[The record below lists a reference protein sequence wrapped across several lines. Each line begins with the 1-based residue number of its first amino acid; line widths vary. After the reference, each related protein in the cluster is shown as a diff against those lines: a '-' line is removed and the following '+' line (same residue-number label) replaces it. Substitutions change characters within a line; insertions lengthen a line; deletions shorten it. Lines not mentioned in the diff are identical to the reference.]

1 MGLKKFQRRGSED
14 KRGSGSQHG
23 VMRWT
28 DEHLYERILAKDP
41 AFDGQVLTGV
51 LTTGIYCLP
60 SCPARK
66 PLARNVR
73 FFRDEASAQ
82 AAGLRPCKR
91 CRPDAFYR
99 GEDADLARLEEAM
112 AQALADPAAFPEVEA
127 LAEVAD
133 VGLTKLKALFR
144 DHAHTQP
151 AAFLQRARIQSACA
165 RMASGE
171 ASLLDLGAA
180 VGFDSSSGFHEAFK
194 RQTGLAP
201 GAYRDMLGSDR
212 FTLALPGDARIDD
225 LLKFHGRDRDSL
237 SERVRG
243 ATLRKAAFFAGR
255 PAVLALAF
263 GSGKVLVSLEGAHGP
278 AAMAEA
284 HAAALRL
291 LAWHGDPA
299 AFEAAHPALV
309 RDREGLRVPLT
320 LDAFEA
326 LVWAILGQQVNLAF
340 AYALR
345 RDLIRLAGTPAGDLI
360 AHPGAAAI
368 ASLEPGELLARRF
381 SGRKAEYLLHAAA
394 KVADGSLNLEGLLTA
409 TGAQKTLL
417 ALRGCGPWTAQYVL
431 MRGLGFRDCVPVGD
445 SALTA
450 ALQRWFKLD
459 ERPGPPETLRLMAPF
474 APHRSLA
481 TFHLWASLKGV
492 PA

>member
-1 MGLKKFQRRGSED
+1 MHWS
-14 KRGSGSQHG
+14 
-23 VMRWT
+23 
-28 DEHLYERILAKDP
+28 DEHLYERILAKD
-41 AFDGQVLTGV
+41 ASFDGRVLTGV

-73 FFRDEASAQ
+73 FFQDEATAQ

-99 GEDADLARLEEAM
+99 GEDADLARLEDAM
-112 AQALADPAAFPEVEA
+112 AQAQADPAAFPEAEA
-127 LAEVAD
+127 LAEAAG

-144 DHAHTQP
+144 EHAHTQP
-151 AAFLQRARIQSACA
+151 AAFLQRARIQATCA
-165 RMASGE
+165 RLE
-171 ASLLDLGAA
+171 AGAVPLLDLGAA
-180 VGFDSSSGFHEAFK
+180 VGFESPSGFHDAFR

-212 FTLALPGDARIDD
+212 FTLPLPDRTRLDD
-225 LLKFHGRDRDSL
+225 LLRFHGRDPESV
-237 SERVRG
+237 SERVQG
-243 ATLRKAAFFAGR
+243 ATLRKADHFAGR
-255 PAVLALAF
+255 PAVLSLAF
-263 GSGKVLVSLEGAHGP
+263 GPESVAVSLEGARGP
-278 AAMAEA
+278 GAMAEA
-284 HAAALRL
+284 HRAALRL
-291 LAWHGDPA
+291 LAWHGDPGP
-299 AFEAAHPALV
+299 FEEAHPALA
-309 RDREGLRVPLT
+309 RGREGLRVPLT
-320 LDAFEA
+320 LDPFEA

-345 RDLIRLAGTPAGDLI
+345 RDLIRLAGAPVGDLI
-360 AHPGAAAI
+360 AHPEAARIAALDIGALQAC
-368 ASLEPGELLARRF
+368 RF
-381 SGRKAEYLLHAAA
+381 SRRKAEYLLNAAE
-394 KVADGSLNLEGLLTA
+394 KVAAGELQLEGLLTA
-409 TGAQKTLL
+409 TGAGKALL

-445 SALTA
+445 SALTL
-450 ALQRWFKLD
+450 ALQRWFKID
-459 ERPGPPETLRLMAPF
+459 ERPDGPATTRLMAPF

>member
-1 MGLKKFQRRGSED
+1 
-14 KRGSGSQHG
+14 
-23 VMRWT
+23 MRWS
-28 DEHLYERILAKDP
+28 DEHLYERILAKD
-41 AFDGQVLTGV
+41 ASFDGRVLTGV

-73 FFRDEASAQ
+73 FFPNEGTAQ

-99 GEDADLARLEEAM
+99 GEDADLARLEDAM
-112 AQALADPAAFPEVEA
+112 ARALADPATFPEAEA
-127 LAEVAD
+127 LAEVAG
-133 VGLTKLKALFR
+133 VGLTKLKTLFR

-151 AAFLQRARIQSACA
+151 AAFLQRARIQAACA
-165 RMASGE
+165 KLAAGQG
-171 ASLLDLGAA
+171 SLLDLGAA
-180 VGFDSSSGFHEAFK
+180 VGFESPSGFHDAFR

-201 GAYRDMLGSDR
+201 GSYRDMLGSDH
-212 FTLALPGDARIDD
+212 FTLPLPDHTRVSD
-225 LLKFHGRDRDSL
+225 LLRFHGRDPESV

-243 ATLRKAAFFAGR
+243 TTLRKAAYFAGR
-255 PAVLALAF
+255 PGILSLAF
-263 GSGKVLVSLEGAHGP
+263 DSESVAVSLEGAQGP
-278 AAMAEA
+278 GAMAEA
-284 HAAALRL
+284 HRAALRL
-291 LAWHGDPA
+291 LGWHGDPA
-299 AFEAAHPALV
+299 SFEEAHPTLA

-320 LDAFEA
+320 LDPFEA

-345 RDLIRLAGTPAGDLI
+345 RDLIRLAGTPVEDLVTHPEAAHLAALEIGD
-360 AHPGAAAI
+360 
-368 ASLEPGELLARRF
+368 LLARRF
-381 SGRKAEYLLHAAA
+381 SRRKAEYVLNAAR
-394 KVADGSLNLEGLLTA
+394 KVADGTLQLEGLLTA
-409 TGAQKTLL
+409 TGAGKALL
-417 ALRGCGPWTAQYVL
+417 DLRGCGPWTAQYVL
-431 MRGLGFRDCVPVGD
+431 MRGFGFRDCVPVGD
-445 SALTA
+445 SALTL

-459 ERPGPPETLRLMAPF
+459 ERPDGPATTRLMAPF